1 MLQASLARPPP
12 LILALIPR
20 GLPEP
25 WEGHHLHTHSRPAC
39 SPARLPAVLPG
50 TLAAR
55 SPEKQYLVCSGSWV
69 PGRLGEHYMLLG
81 FVGQKLYMK
90 SEESECLVT

>member
-12 LILALIPR
+12 LILAPAPR
-20 GLPEP
+20 GLPDP
-25 WEGHHLHTHSRPAC
+25 WEGHHLHTHSRPTC
-39 SPARLPAVLPG
+39 SPACPPAVLPG

-55 SPEKQYLVCSGSWV
+55 SPEEQYLVCSGSWV

-81 FVGQKLYMK
+81 FAGQKLYMK